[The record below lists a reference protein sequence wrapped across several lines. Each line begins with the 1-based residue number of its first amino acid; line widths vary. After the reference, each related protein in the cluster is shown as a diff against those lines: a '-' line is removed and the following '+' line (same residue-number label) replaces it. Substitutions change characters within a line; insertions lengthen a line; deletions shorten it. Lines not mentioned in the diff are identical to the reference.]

1 MIPFGCLGYFVL
13 KLPSEHC
20 IGSSPLPP
28 DSCIIIALINST
40 YSPIPYWFAY
50 CRISGSYASTS
61 ALTEETVLELSPPV
75 MQRNPPNKMT
85 IINITTAIQPPAVNP
100 LNNAFIASI
109 NAFIACVTAFAVV
122 FTAIFVF
129 CAVCLAAC
137 TAFSAFFME

>member
-1 MIPFGCLGYFVL
+1 M
-13 KLPSEHC
+13 
-20 IGSSPLPP
+20 
-28 DSCIIIALINST
+28 
-40 YSPIPYWFAY
+40 PYWFAY

-61 ALTEETVLELSPPV
+61 ALTEENVLELSPPV

-100 LNNAFIASI
+100 LNNAFVASI

-129 CAVCLAAC
+129 CAVSLAAC